1 MWVRT
6 GCSYPKNLMEPTKA
20 HIINHTH
27 WDREWFV
34 TSVYTSRWI
43 PGLIDKLAQLVEK
56 NPDFRYLFDG
66 QTLVIEDLL
75 TIAPEYAE
83 KMGQLVE
90 NGRLL
95 IGPYYCQPD
104 WQLTSGELLVRNLM
118 YGQKDVAKHGGAMD
132 TGWLVDTFGHISQ
145 SPQIHRMFGIDSVFV
160 WRGVPELEPYFN
172 WQAPDGTE
180 VLTINLFGG
189 YRNLYGVSHA
199 PEVAHARLNSEVDKL
214 RPFYPTADMPLFDG
228 YDLEDSPEDPMR
240 FYSENGPVRSDL
252 ALHES
257 TPIEFARELASKNLT
272 LPTIHGEL
280 NSGKFG
286 ATFPGTFSAR
296 TYLKVMARDCEQM
309 LFQVCEP
316 LGVLASL
323 KGRPF
328 SSSAYE
334 TWGRQF
340 LQNSVHDCICGVS
353 VDQVH
358 EKMEY
363 SYREAFDGM
372 QNDVKASL
380 SAILHDF
387 TAGTYAVGTNAFAV
401 DAWQRAG
408 DELVHVQTDGLGV
421 WPVQARVP
429 VEPVDEIVDAFSWK
443 NDHFTASVNGDGVVN
458 VNNAAFGQMIVFAEH
473 GDTYSNEKGEK
484 LGVLA
489 PTSPLKMVEKSEHHC
504 VVEFAAGWKTDSI
517 DATAAAQLTFD
528 QSPQIKWQIDLDS
541 RGNNFSIDMVF
552 ETKQAGDIYAGMP
565 FDVVK
570 RDVADRDLLPRDLD
584 DSLRNVL
591 LGQRELNEVTTFPF
605 HDFVAV
611 GDAEQSVAVLAKGIR
626 SYDAQSG
633 GTISV
638 TLRRAVEWLTAAD
651 LDNRIGDA
659 GPFFYVPDARCE
671 RAVRHELAVAFV
683 ADAPDSMTMQAV
695 NAAYQNPPLVVST
708 SGSGSQTEWKL
719 LSEEMPLASLHLLDG
734 NVLARFYN
742 PIGEKRTLRLGSAQA
757 FSTPYQQTDVWGQDA
772 DSVDSIAPK
781 QIQTL
786 LIDAQSQ
793 NGELGG
799 CEVEVLAGPT
809 WRVGKNGGLPETAV
823 LDQLKDKIANRTS
836 QIETTEERLSNC
848 KNETERLRLQ
858 HQWFVLKR
866 EQVEFQLSHLLN
878 ERKLAENGELRYGYL
893 YEPDDEVAEIS
904 LELNHLRIKRRIYDY
919 VVESLA

>member
-1 MWVRT
+1 
-6 GCSYPKNLMEPTKA
+6 
-20 HIINHTH
+20 
-27 WDREWFV
+27 
-34 TSVYTSRWI
+34 
-43 PGLIDKLAQLVEK
+43 
-56 NPDFRYLFDG
+56 
-66 QTLVIEDLL
+66 
-75 TIAPEYAE
+75 
-83 KMGQLVE
+83 MGRLVE

-145 SPQIHRMFGIDSVFV
+145 SPQIHSLFGIDSVFV

-240 FYSENGPVRSDL
+240 FYNENGPVRNDL
-252 ALHES
+252 LLHES
-257 TPIEFARELASKNLT
+257 TPIEFARELAGKNLA

-328 SSSAYE
+328 SSANYE

-363 SYREAFDGM
+363 SYRKAFAGM

-387 TAGTYAVGTNAFAV
+387 AVGTYAVGTNAFGV
-401 DAWQRAG
+401 DAWQRVG
-408 DELVHVQTDGLGV
+408 NELIHVQTDGVGV

-429 VEPVDEIVDAFSWK
+429 VESVDETVESFSWK
-443 NDHFTASVNGDGVVN
+443 NDHFTASVNDGIVN
-458 VNNAAFGQMIVFAEH
+458 VNDAAFGQLVVYAEH
-473 GDTYSNEKGEK
+473 GDTYSNEKGDK

-489 PTSPLKMVEKSEHHC
+489 PTSLLKVVEKSIHHC
-504 VVEFAAGWKTDSI
+504 VVEFMAGWETSSI
-517 DATAAAQLTFD
+517 NTTATVQLTFD

-552 ETKQAGDIYAGMP
+552 ETKQDGDIYAGMP

-570 RDVADRDLLPRDLD
+570 RDVADYDLLPRDLD
-584 DSLRNVL
+584 DSMRNVL

-611 GDAEQSVAVLAKGIR
+611 GDVDQSVAVLAKGIR

-683 ADAPDSMTMQAV
+683 PDTPNSMTMQAV
-695 NAAYQNPPLVVST
+695 NAAYQNPPMVVST
-708 SGSGSQTEWKL
+708 SGNGSQTEWKL
-719 LSEEMPLASLHLLDG
+719 LSEEMPLAALHLLDG

-742 PIGEKRTLRLGSAQA
+742 PTGEKRPY
-757 FSTPYQQTDVWGQDA
+757 STSYQQSDVWGKTTG
-772 DSVDSIAPK
+772 SVETIAAK
-781 QIQTL
+781 QIQTVV
-786 LIDAQSQ
+786 IAAQPRDV
-793 NGELGG
+793 ELGN
-799 CEVEVLAGPT
+799 CEVDVLAGPT
-809 WRVGKNGGLPETAV
+809 WRVGENGGLPETAV
-823 LDQLKDKIANRTS
+823 LDQLTEKINGRVS
-836 QIETTEERLSNC
+836 QIKETERLLESC
-848 KNETERLRLQ
+848 ENENDRLRLQ
-858 HQWFVLKR
+858 HKWYVLKR
-866 EQVEFQLSHLLN
+866 EQVEFQLSRLLN
-878 ERKLAENGELRYGYL
+878 ERKLAEKGALRYGYL

-919 VVESLA
+919 VVESIT